1 MCRVPIIKCS
11 LLPNRKS
18 AKSWRAD
25 ISLGTGNGIRALEFI
40 AQYTRA
46 MQPLRPLVLVLKAL
60 LKVGSLQSCRSA
72 SHSTNA
78 WALALSTASRF
89 FCHQVYT

>member
-1 MCRVPIIKCS
+1 MGR
-11 LLPNRKS
+11 
-18 AKSWRAD
+18 
-25 ISLGTGNGIRALEFI
+25 GNGVRALEFI

-72 SHSTNA
+72 LPRTGRMT
-78 WALALSTASRF
+78 LALSISSRF
-89 FCHQVYT
+89 FCYHVYL